1 MNKEEK
7 PTHQDNQNQDN
18 PWVESIKTIGLSV
31 VLALGIR
38 QFVAEARYIPSGS
51 MLPTLQINDRLII
64 DKLGYQFKDPDRG
77 DIVVFNPTNELKTQY
92 KDAFIKRI
100 VGVPGDRVELKNGRV
115 YVNNQVVE
123 ETYVAS
129 DLNPAELKAR
139 KVNHQQTRIDVC
151 PPDKRF
157 LSQPVTVP
165 PDSYL
170 VMGDNR
176 NHSYDGR
183 CWGFVPYEN
192 IIGRAIFRF
201 WPLDS
206 LGTIDELPLYNN
218 KITKP

>member
-7 PTHQDNQNQDN
+7 PVNKEEQNEEN
-18 PWVESIKTIGLSV
+18 PWIESIKTIGLSV
-31 VLALGIR
+31 ILAIGIR

-64 DKLGYQFKDPDRG
+64 DKLGYKFREPQRG

-100 VGVPGDRVELKNGRV
+100 VGVPGDRVELKNGKV
-115 YVNNQVVE
+115 YVNDKIVE

-129 DLNPAELKAR
+129 DLNPAELEAR
-139 KVNHQQTRIDVC
+139 KVNHQKTRIDVC

-201 WPLDS
+201 WPLNTI
-206 LGTIDELPLYNN
+206 GNIDELPLY
-218 KITKP
+218 K

>member
-7 PTHQDNQNQDN
+7 STHKENLNEEN

-31 VLALGIR
+31 ILAIGIR

-64 DKLGYQFKDPDRG
+64 DKLGYQFKDPERG

-100 VGVPGDRVELKNGRV
+100 VGLPGDRVELNNGRV
-115 YVNNQVVE
+115 YVNNKVVE

-129 DLNPAELKAR
+129 NSNPAELETR

-151 PPDKRF
+151 PPNKRF

-165 PDSYL
+165 PKSYL

-201 WPLDS
+201 WPFNS
-206 LGTIDELPLYNN
+206 LGTIDELPLY
-218 KITKP
+218 K

>member
-1 MNKEEK
+1 MMNKEEK
-7 PTHQDNQNQDN
+7 STHRENSNEEN

-31 VLALGIR
+31 ILAIGIR

-64 DKLGYQFKDPDRG
+64 DKLGYQFKDPERG

-100 VGVPGDRVELKNGRV
+100 VGLPGDRVELNNGRV
-115 YVNNQVVE
+115 YVNNKVVE

-129 DLNPAELKAR
+129 NSNPAELETR

-151 PPDKRF
+151 PPNKRF

-165 PDSYL
+165 PKSYL

-201 WPLDS
+201 WPFNS
-206 LGTIDELPLYNN
+206 LGTIDELPLY
-218 KITKP
+218 KERI

>member
-1 MNKEEK
+1 MNKEKKQVNKEE
-7 PTHQDNQNQDN
+7 QNEEN
-18 PWVESIKTIGLSV
+18 PWVESIKTVGLSV
-31 VLALGIR
+31 ILAIGIR

-64 DKLGYQFKDPDRG
+64 DKLGYKFRDPQRG

-100 VGVPGDRVELKNGRV
+100 VGVPEDRVELKNGKV
-115 YVNNQVVE
+115 YVNDKIVE

-129 DLNPAELKAR
+129 DLNPAELESR

-157 LSQPVTVP
+157 LSEPVTVP

-201 WPLDS
+201 WPLDTIGS
-206 LGTIDELPLYNN
+206 IDELPLY
-218 KITKP
+218 K

>member
-1 MNKEEK
+1 MMNKEEK
-7 PTHQDNQNQDN
+7 QVNKEEQNEEN

-31 VLALGIR
+31 ILAIGIR

-64 DKLGYQFKDPDRG
+64 DKLGYKFRDPQRG

-100 VGVPGDRVELKNGRV
+100 VGLPGDRIELKNGKV
-115 YVNNQVVE
+115 YVNDKIVE

-129 DLNPAELKAR
+129 DLNPAELEAR
-139 KVNHQQTRIDVC
+139 KENHQQTRIDVC

-157 LSQPVTVP
+157 LSQAVTVP

-201 WPLDS
+201 WPLDTIGS
-206 LGTIDELPLYNN
+206 IDELPLYD
-218 KITKP
+218 

>member
-7 PTHQDNQNQDN
+7 STHKENQNEEN
-18 PWVESIKTIGLSV
+18 PLIESIKTIGLSV
-31 VLALGIR
+31 ILAIGIR
-38 QFVAEARYIPSGS
+38 QFVAEARFIPSGS

-64 DKLGYQFKDPDRG
+64 DKLGYQFQEPKRG

-100 VGVPGDRVELKNGRV
+100 VGLPGERVELKDGKV
-115 YVNNQVVE
+115 YIDNQIVE

-129 DLNPAELKAR
+129 DSNPAELEAR
-139 KVNHQQTRIDVC
+139 KTNHQQTRIDVC

-157 LSQPVTVP
+157 LSQPVKVP
-165 PDSYL
+165 LNSYL

-201 WPLDS
+201 WPFTS
-206 LGTIDELPLYNN
+206 LGTIDELPLYE
-218 KITKP
+218 